1 MRCFENLAAIM
12 TAETVSHW
20 TMVSLVSVYRASPT
34 LCAAPGS
41 GIGSCLDCARKVHRR
56 QKTASDRKRRSN
68 TDK

>member
-41 GIGSCLDCARKVHRR
+41 GIGFCRVLRLYKLKSPVPKD
-56 QKTASDRKRRSN
+56 
-68 TDK
+68 

>member
-41 GIGSCLDCARKVHRR
+41 GIGSCLALQPYKL
-56 QKTASDRKRRSN
+56 K
-68 TDK
+68 

>member
-20 TMVSLVSVYRASPT
+20 TMVSLVSVYRVSPT

-41 GIGSCLDCARKVHRR
+41 GIGSCLVLLPYKLKSPSPRG
-56 QKTASDRKRRSN
+56 
-68 TDK
+68 